1 MVSSTVRIRCDR
13 LEALQIDLFGSAG
26 SDLDGIRSEIGDQT
40 KATLEH
46 LIKSIL
52 NRLVLLSSLSEAC
65 FENET
70 NELIDVFLSDIAV
83 LASITE

>member
-13 LEALQIDLFGSAG
+13 LEAFHIDLFGSAG

-52 NRLVLLSSLSEAC
+52 DRLVLLSSFSKAS

-70 NELIDVFLSDIAV
+70 NELVDVFLSNVAI